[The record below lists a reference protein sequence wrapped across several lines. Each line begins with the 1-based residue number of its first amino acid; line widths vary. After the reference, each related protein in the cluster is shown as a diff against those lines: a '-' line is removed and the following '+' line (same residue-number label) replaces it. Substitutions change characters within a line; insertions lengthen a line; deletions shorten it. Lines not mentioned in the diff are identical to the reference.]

1 MSRVLSYVV
10 ISVVLLAFAIDSV
23 ADVTRASRW
32 IDRVVLTTEGELLG
46 RVEDFALEQDTL
58 KVSYVVVS
66 VGSYLIDDN
75 LIAVTPDSLS
85 ESDDGAYLVIP
96 TDALNDAPR
105 FADDSWP
112 EEAQIDAGPIEAI
125 SSDPEPTQITRT
137 AEIVASDRRLTLGDD
152 GQASITTF
160 EPAPTVTTSDGVVPK
175 THRSGIIDSGGAS
188 AEFLRFDV
196 NKDGYLSRREIAPY
210 FGPGLKFSSFDT
222 DGNGGLDPF
231 EMDVLRSRQ

>member
-1 MSRVLSYVV
+1 MSRLLIFVV
-10 ISVVLLAFAIDSV
+10 ALGFAIDSV

-32 IDRVVLTTEGELLG
+32 IDRVVLTSEGELLG
-46 RVEDFALEQDTL
+46 RVEDFALEQETL

-66 VGSYLIDDN
+66 VGSYLIDNN

-96 TDALNDAPR
+96 TDALEDAPR

-112 EEAQIDAGPIEAI
+112 EEAQIDAGTVESIA
-125 SSDPEPTQITRT
+125 SDPEPQAARS

-160 EPAPTVTTSDGVVPK
+160 EPAPVATTSDGVVPK
-175 THRSGIIDSGGAS
+175 THRSGIIDTGGAS

-231 EMDVLRSRQ
+231 EMDVLQNQQ

>member
-1 MSRVLSYVV
+1 MSRWLIFVV
-10 ISVVLLAFAIDSV
+10 ALGFAIDSV

-32 IDRVVLTTEGELLG
+32 IDRVVLTSEGELLG
-46 RVEDFALEQDTL
+46 RVEDFALEQETL

-66 VGSYLIDDN
+66 VGSYLIDNN
-75 LIAVTPDSLS
+75 LISVTPDSLS

-96 TDALNDAPR
+96 TDALEDAPR

-112 EEAQIDAGPIEAI
+112 EEAQIDAGTVESIA
-125 SSDPEPTQITRT
+125 SDPEPQATRS
-137 AEIVASDRRLTLGDD
+137 AEIIASDRRLTLGDD

-160 EPAPTVTTSDGVVPK
+160 EPAPLVTTSDGVVPK
-175 THRSGIIDSGGAS
+175 THRSGIIDTGGAS

-231 EMDVLRSRQ
+231 EMDVLQNQQ

>member
-1 MSRVLSYVV
+1 MSRWLVFVV
-10 ISVVLLAFAIDSV
+10 GLGFAIDSV

-32 IDRVVLTTEGELLG
+32 IDRVVLTSEGELLG
-46 RVEDFALEQDTL
+46 RVEDFALEQETL

-66 VGSYLIDDN
+66 VGSYLIDNN

-96 TDALNDAPR
+96 TDALEDAPR

-112 EEAQIDAGPIEAI
+112 EEAQIDAGTVESIA
-125 SSDPEPTQITRT
+125 SDPEPQAARS

-160 EPAPTVTTSDGVVPK
+160 EPAPVATTSDGVVPK
-175 THRSGIIDSGGAS
+175 THRSGIIDTGGAS

-231 EMDVLRSRQ
+231 EMDVLQNQQ

>member
-1 MSRVLSYVV
+1 MSRLLIFVV
-10 ISVVLLAFAIDSV
+10 ALGFAIDSV

-32 IDRVVLTTEGELLG
+32 IDRVVLTSEGELLG
-46 RVEDFALEQDTL
+46 RVEDFALEQESL

-66 VGSYLIDDN
+66 VGSYLIDNN

-96 TDALNDAPR
+96 TDALEDAPR

-112 EEAQIDAGPIEAI
+112 EEAQIDAGTVESIA
-125 SSDPEPTQITRT
+125 SDPEPQAARS

-160 EPAPTVTTSDGVVPK
+160 EPAPVATTSDGVVPK
-175 THRSGIIDSGGAS
+175 THRSGIIDTGGAS

-231 EMDVLRSRQ
+231 EMDVLQNQQ

>member
-1 MSRVLSYVV
+1 MSRWLVFVV
-10 ISVVLLAFAIDSV
+10 ALGFAIDSV

-32 IDRVVLTTEGELLG
+32 IDRVVLTSEGELLG
-46 RVEDFALEQDTL
+46 RVEDFALEQETL

-66 VGSYLIDDN
+66 VGSYLIDNN

-96 TDALNDAPR
+96 TDALEDAPR

-112 EEAQIDAGPIEAI
+112 EEAQIDAGTVESIA
-125 SSDPEPTQITRT
+125 SDPEPQAARS

-160 EPAPTVTTSDGVVPK
+160 EPAPVATTSDGVVPK
-175 THRSGIIDSGGAS
+175 THRSGIIDTGGAS

-231 EMDVLRSRQ
+231 EMDVLQNQQ

>member
-1 MSRVLSYVV
+1 MSRLLIFVV
-10 ISVVLLAFAIDSV
+10 ALGFAIDSV

-32 IDRVVLTTEGELLG
+32 IDRVVLTSEGELLG
-46 RVEDFALEQDTL
+46 RVEDFALEQETL

-66 VGSYLIDDN
+66 VGSYLIDNN

-96 TDALNDAPR
+96 TDALEDAPR

-112 EEAQIDAGPIEAI
+112 EEAQIDAGTVESIV
-125 SSDPEPTQITRT
+125 SDPEPQAARS

-160 EPAPTVTTSDGVVPK
+160 EPAPVATTSDGVVPK
-175 THRSGIIDSGGAS
+175 THRSGIIDTGGAS

-231 EMDVLRSRQ
+231 EMDVLQNQQ